1 MQTDKSV
8 NKEELPVEEKVIT
21 GAEKRA
27 ALLAARKKN
36 LQRQKR
42 GKLPRSLRQETSVY
56 WESVMPSHYGKK
68 KPMKGKK
75 RKNGKKQRKG
85 LTAAQKKLPKK
96 LQQAILRRLRRGQIQ
111 KNLQGQESA

>member
-36 LQRQKR
+36 LARQKGGILR
-42 GKLPRSLRQETSVY
+42 RSLR
-56 WESVMPSHYGKK
+56 
-68 KPMKGKK
+68 
-75 RKNGKKQRKG
+75 
-85 LTAAQKKLPKK
+85 
-96 LQQAILRRLRRGQIQ
+96 
-111 KNLQGQESA
+111 

>member
-42 GKLPRSLRQETSVY
+42 GKLPRSLRYETSVY
-56 WESVMPSHYGKK
+56 WESVMPHHYGKK

-75 RKNGKKQRKG
+75 RRNGKKKKRKG

-96 LQQAILRRLRRGQIQ
+96 LPQAILRRLRRG
-111 KNLQGQESA
+111 